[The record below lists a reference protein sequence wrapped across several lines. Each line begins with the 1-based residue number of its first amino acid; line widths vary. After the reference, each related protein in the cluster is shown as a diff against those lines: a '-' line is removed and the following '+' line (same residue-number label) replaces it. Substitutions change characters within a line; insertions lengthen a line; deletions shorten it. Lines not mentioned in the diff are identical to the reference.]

1 MANPSMRQLAERLAA
16 MAEAVCAHYLSNGQK
31 AGRYWVVGDVHNT
44 AGRSLFVRLHGPSY
58 GKGAAGKW
66 TDAANPDQ
74 HGDLL
79 DLIALNQGLST
90 PEQVRDEAMA
100 FLSEPR
106 SYQRPPSEPV
116 PSNSAPAAQR
126 LFAASKPVR
135 GTIAETYLR
144 ARGITCSL
152 ELDALR
158 FHPRCFCV
166 PARNAKR
173 MELPALIA
181 AVTDLSGAITAV
193 QRTYLSAD
201 GSQKAPLDEP
211 RRALGDLLGNG
222 VRFGEPDD
230 VLLAGEG
237 IETVL
242 SLRCLMPGMPMVS
255 GLTGAH
261 LAALK
266 LPKSLKRLYI
276 AMDNDKT
283 GIQACEQLTFTAFN
297 QGIDVFMLSPAAKDW
312 NDDLR
317 AMPRNDMILR
327 LASMLLPDDAA
338 RFLRNA
344 AA

>member
-1 MANPSMRQLAERLAA
+1 M
-16 MAEAVCAHYLSNGQK
+16 
-31 AGRYWVVGDVHNT
+31 
-44 AGRSLFVRLHGPSY
+44 
-58 GKGAAGKW
+58 
-66 TDAANPDQ
+66 
-74 HGDLL
+74 
-79 DLIALNQGLST
+79 
-90 PEQVRDEAMA
+90 
-100 FLSEPR
+100 
-106 SYQRPPSEPV
+106 
-116 PSNSAPAAQR
+116 
-126 LFAASKPVR
+126 
-135 GTIAETYLR
+135 
-144 ARGITCSL
+144 
-152 ELDALR
+152 
-158 FHPRCFCV
+158 

-173 MELPALIA
+173 LELPALIA

-222 VRFGEPDD
+222 VRFGEADD

-242 SLRCLMPGMPMVS
+242 SLRSLMPGMPMVS

-266 LPKSLKRLYI
+266 LPKSLQRLYI
-276 AMDNDKT
+276 AMDNDTT

-317 AMPRNDMILR
+317 AMPRNDIILR

-344 AA
+344 PA